1 MVSNIKHI
9 HLVALCK
16 GVTML
21 KKLLGNSVD
30 EDTAVWYPAVCRG
43 HVRNESKGKGGLF
56 KKLPRG
62 RRLSTR
68 LESGPVSVLR
78 N

>member
-30 EDTAVWYPAVCRG
+30 EDIAVWYPAVCRG
-43 HVRNESKGKGGLF
+43 HVRNESKGRGGLF
-56 KKLPRG
+56 KKLPKGHRPSAG
-62 RRLSTR
+62 
-68 LESGPVSVLR
+68 LENGPVSVLR